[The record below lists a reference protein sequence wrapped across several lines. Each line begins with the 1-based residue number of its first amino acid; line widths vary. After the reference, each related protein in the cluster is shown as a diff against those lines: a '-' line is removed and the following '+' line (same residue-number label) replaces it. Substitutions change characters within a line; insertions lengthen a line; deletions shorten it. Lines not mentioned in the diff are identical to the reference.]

1 MTSTTSI
8 VAGFPHQTLT
18 RFAEPT
24 FDTLTV
30 LQRELNSNA
39 ESVYSRRG
47 NGLTGHLVL
56 TYQPDLF
63 TALPGHM
70 PFLTPT

>member
-1 MTSTTSI
+1 MASTINTASI

-56 TYQPDLF
+56 TTVVPMFQLF
-63 TALPGHM
+63 
-70 PFLTPT
+70 